1 MTPVAT
7 VEDYEA
13 RYGKVDDEERISKL
27 LQDAAN
33 IIASQPGF
41 CDKDRDDTWWGVLE
55 TVACA
60 MVHRSLMSG
69 AYAGLSNVSQGAGG
83 YTASVA
89 VYNPAATCTSRAT
102 RGERSASAAGASA
115 SRHPPSTAGTARI
128 WDVMPRA
135 RPAA

>member
-1 MTPVAT
+1 MTPFADVA
-7 VEDYEA
+7 DYEA
-13 RYGKVDDEERISKL
+13 RYGEVEDEARVSAL
-27 LQDAAN
+27 LQDATN

-41 CDKDRDDTWWGVLE
+41 ELRDGDDTFIGVLE

-89 VYNPAATCTSRAT
+89 VYNPGGDLYLTRNEKRALGIGCGRIGQT
-102 RGERSASAAGASA
+102 DPYGRD
-115 SRHPPSTAGTARI
+115 AR
-128 WDVMPRA
+128 
-135 RPAA
+135 

>member
-1 MTPVAT
+1 MTPFAT

-13 RYGKVDDEERISKL
+13 RYGKAEDEARVSAL
-27 LQDAAN
+27 LQDATN

-41 CDKDRDDTWWGVLE
+41 AMREGDETWMGVLE
-55 TVACA
+55 TVTCA

-89 VYNPAATCTSRAT
+89 VYNPGGDLYLTRNERRAL
-102 RGERSASAAGASA
+102 GIG
-115 SRHPPSTAGTARI
+115 GARI
-128 WDVMPRA
+128 GSV
-135 RPAA
+135 